1 MEKIVKKKSFFMSL
15 FMGTVMGL
23 VFTLFAQLKNQG
35 TIIPMGLITGI
46 LISIVISCLIGLLM
60 PMKKIN
66 EVVDRKYRSSGEKNI
81 SGGLATA
88 LVNDLIFTPLNC
100 CVNMWFGMA
109 MGLTD
114 LPPEVKNIFQRMIF
128 CVKLPYFVPAL
139 ISTLIIDLIIGFFL
153 CLFLTPIIN
162 KITNRICGI

>member
-1 MEKIVKKKSFFMSL
+1 MEEIVRKKSILMSL
-15 FMGTVMGL
+15 FMGTLMGI

-35 TIIPMGLITGI
+35 TIIPMGLIMGI
-46 LISIVISCLIGLLM
+46 LISIVISCLIGLIM

-66 EVVDRKYRSSGEKNI
+66 EIVDRKFRAA
-81 SGGLATA
+81 GGNKIAGA
-88 LVNDLIFTPLNC
+88 LVAALINDLIFTPLNC

-114 LPPEVKNIFQRMIF
+114 LPPEVTNIFQRMAF
-128 CVKLPYFVPAL
+128 CIKLPYFVPAL

-153 CLFLTPIIN
+153 CLLFTPFIN
-162 KITNRICGI
+162 KITNRMCGI

>member
-1 MEKIVKKKSFFMSL
+1 MEEIVRKKSLLMSL
-15 FMGTVMGL
+15 FMGAVMGV

-35 TIIPMGLITGI
+35 TVIPMGLVTGI
-46 LISIVISCLIGLLM
+46 IISIVLSCIIGLVM

-66 EVVDRKYRSSGEKNI
+66 ETVNRKFRADDGKKLSV
-81 SGGLATA
+81 GLATA

-114 LPPEVKNIFQRMIF
+114 LPPEVTNIFQKMAF
-128 CVKLPYFVPAL
+128 CIKLPYFVPAL

-153 CLFLTPIIN
+153 CLFLTPLIN
-162 KITNRICGI
+162 KITNRMCGI